1 MALFLV
7 DSSIFVFRA
16 WFGHERHF
24 NKSEEPNQAFIG
36 FSDFIYQLLR
46 DRNPASLVCAFDQ
59 SLKQSERKEIYPEYK
74 ANRSAAPVELK
85 NQFAICRQWLNYLS
99 ISHVSSDSW
108 EADDLIGTLSRLHR
122 SDQRTITILSADKD
136 LAQLVHPGDLWWPYP
151 LDALDYR
158 AVTKKFKLPPEQI
171 AEQLA
176 LAGDKADNIPGIPQI
191 GMRTA
196 SNLLKKFG
204 SIENLRKN
212 LDQVGKMKFRFA
224 SQVQQS
230 LIENEHLLEVS
241 SRLTKIN
248 CEVDAMGTVIVD
260 RGKFNVL
267 ELEAMM
273 NNQCM
278 DEFRQQKWQAL
289 INSCAFSQYR
299 A

>member
-16 WFGHERHF
+16 WFGQAKHF
-24 NKSEEPNQAFIG
+24 NKNEEPNQAFIG

-46 DRNPASLVCAFDQ
+46 DRNPACLVCAFDQ
-59 SLKQSERKEIYPEYK
+59 SQKQSERKEIYPEYK
-74 ANRSAAPVELK
+74 ANRSVAPAELK
-85 NQFAICRQWLNYLS
+85 NQFAICRQWLGHLA
-99 ISHVSSDSW
+99 ISDVSSDSW
-108 EADDLIGTLSRLHR
+108 EADDLIGTLALLHR
-122 SDQRTITILSADKD
+122 SDQSTITILSADKD
-136 LAQLVHPGDLWWPYP
+136 LAQLIRPGDLWWPYP

-176 LAGDKADNIPGIPQI
+176 LAGDKVDNIPGIPQV

-212 LDQVGKMKFRFA
+212 LDQVSKMKFRFA

-230 LIENEHLLEVS
+230 LIENEHLLELS

-248 CEVDAMGTVIVD
+248 CEVDAMDAVLVD
-260 RGKFNVL
+260 RGKINAL
-267 ELEAMM
+267 ELDAMM
-273 NNQCM
+273 IDQCM
-278 DEFRQQKWQAL
+278 DNSRQQKWQEL
-289 INSCAFSQYR
+289 INSRAFSQYR